1 MKNLWG
7 WCSKIMIIEIVLVA
21 LSIIILNKWC
31 FKQANKEKETFEKV
45 LYIIFII
52 ITDIFLVIY
61 YIDRFNLPS
70 ILKISDNI
78 NTQNWLIVIT
88 SCISSIISASIGGLI
103 AFFVANKEIDVNNK
117 QNEENNRIQNMP
129 LMSYEFYS
137 KKSNNKLIELNTNI
151 ENGTMGEIDF
161 TIKNIGLNA
170 ARNVKINI
178 ESNIINESIENSYY
192 ILEKD
197 KTEFLS
203 FVGYFTINE
212 EYHFKVKIFY
222 QDLLLNTYEQEIE
235 FTYELTPYTNGS
247 ERNYIIGNLLIKE
260 EKLIKK

>member
-1 MKNLWG
+1 
-7 WCSKIMIIEIVLVA
+7 MIIEIVLVA

-31 FKQANKEKETFEKV
+31 FKQVNKEKETFEKV
-45 LYIIFII
+45 LYIIFIA

-70 ILKISDNI
+70 LLQISDNV

-88 SCISSIISASIGGLI
+88 SCISSIISATIGGLI
-103 AFFVANKEIDVNNK
+103 AFFVANKEIEVDNK
-117 QNEENNRIQNMP
+117 QSEENHRIQNMP
-129 LMSYEFYS
+129 LMSYEFYN
-137 KKSNNKLIELNTNI
+137 KNSNNNFIELNTNI
-151 ENGTMGEIDF
+151 ENGTMGKIDF
-161 TIKNIGLNA
+161 AIKNIGLNA

-178 ESNIINESIENSYY
+178 ESNIINESVENSYY

-197 KTEFLS
+197 KTELIS
-203 FVGYFTINE
+203 FVGYFPINE

-247 ERNYIIGNLLIKE
+247 ERKYIIDNLLIKE

>member
-1 MKNLWG
+1 
-7 WCSKIMIIEIVLVA
+7 MIIEIVIVV

-31 FKQANKEKETFEKV
+31 FRQVNKEKETFEKV
-45 LYIIFII
+45 LYIICII

-88 SCISSIISASIGGLI
+88 SCISSIISTSIGGLI
-103 AFFVANKEIDVNNK
+103 AFFVANKEIDINNK
-117 QNEENNRIQNMP
+117 QNKENNRIQNMP
-129 LMSYEFYS
+129 LMSYEFYN
-137 KKSNNKLIELNTNI
+137 KKLNNNLIELNTNI

-161 TIKNIGLNA
+161 AMKNIGLNA

-178 ESNIINESIENSYY
+178 ESNVINESAENSYY

-212 EYHFKVKIFY
+212 EYNFKVKIFY

-235 FTYELTPYTNGS
+235 FTYELTQYTNGF
-247 ERNYIIGNLLIKE
+247 ERKYIIDNLIIKE
-260 EKLIKK
+260 EKLIKNK